1 MNIFKKNIIQ
11 QFSSIFVLIC
21 ILGTAFPLQ
30 TEAQLSD
37 SLSLTITPP
46 LFQLTIGP
54 GESWASTIKVVNS
67 NSYDVT
73 LYSSVMN
80 FSSEGDNGQGKL
92 TPVIKREGEK
102 SNTLA
107 EWIEVSPEPFVVP
120 KETSYQVP
128 FSIQVPTDAPPGGH
142 YAAVLIGTQPLIG
155 GTNDGA
161 SMSVS
166 SLISSLFFVRIK
178 GDTKESGRIQSFKTE
193 HYFYFHQ
200 NPEVKLSLQFKN
212 DGNVHLQPKG
222 EIDIFS
228 MWGKK
233 MGVIPVN
240 QKTSFGN
247 VLPNSIRTYEFTWQ
261 ADESILDFGFYK
273 AIATITFG
281 EDAHQNE
288 DITTTFWI
296 IPLKPLLILIGI
308 FLIFLS
314 IIILVIRRY
323 IKKSLAVTER
333 IVQKKKEPERRR
345 I

>member
-1 MNIFKKNIIQ
+1 MNIFKKNTTQ
-11 QFSSIFVLIC
+11 QFISLFILFC
-21 ILGTAFPLQ
+21 ILGTVFPLPAH
-30 TEAQLSD
+30 AQSPD

-80 FSSEGDNGQGKL
+80 FSSEGENGQGRL
-92 TPVIKREGEK
+92 TPVIRKESGEN

-107 EWIEVSPEPFVVP
+107 EWIQVSAEPFLVP
-120 KETSYQVP
+120 KEKSYEVP
-128 FSIQVPTDAPPGGH
+128 FSIQIPKDAPPGGH
-142 YAAVLIGTQPLIG
+142 YAAVLIGTEPLTG
-155 GTNDGA
+155 GVEGA
-161 SMSVS
+161 AMTVS
-166 SLISSLFFVRIK
+166 SQISSLFFVRIK
-178 GDTKESGRIQSFKTE
+178 GDTKESGRIQSLKAE

-233 MGVIPVN
+233 MASIPVN

-247 VLPNSIRTYEFTWQ
+247 VLPNSTRTYEFIWQ

-281 EDAHQNE
+281 EDEHQNE
-288 DITTTFWI
+288 DITTSFWI
-296 IPLKPLLILIGI
+296 VPLKPLLILIGI
-308 FLIFLS
+308 FLIFIFITTL
-314 IIILVIRRY
+314 IIRRY
-323 IKKSLAVTER
+323 IRKSLGTVGAVIT
-333 IVQKKKEPERRR
+333 KKEVSQRRR